1 MKREK
6 ARFVVWFSAS
16 PLMATGD
23 AYFRTEDGGWC
34 SMWNT
39 NESGN
44 RFDDE
49 LSSEE
54 MFDTKNATGWDSF
67 VLVLTKKQHKKIQ
80 KMIDR
85 QKAR

>member
-6 ARFVVWFSAS
+6 ARFVVSFSAS

-44 RFDDE
+44 GFDE

-54 MFDTKNATGWDSF
+54 MNGIGKPYNRTLD
-67 VLVLTKKQHKKIQ
+67 KI
-80 KMIDR
+80 ILA
-85 QKAR
+85 ARGER

>member
-1 MKREK
+1 MKREN
-6 ARFVVWFSAS
+6 ARFVVSFSSS

-34 SMWNT
+34 STWNT

-44 RFDDE
+44 RFGE
-49 LSSEE
+49 LSSKG
-54 MFDTKNATGWDSF
+54 MFDPENATGWDST
-67 VLVLTKKQHKKIQ
+67 VIVLTKKQHKKIQ
-80 KMIDR
+80 KMVDR

>member
-6 ARFVVWFSAS
+6 ARFVVSFNAS
-16 PLMATGD
+16 PNVVMGD
-23 AYFRTEDGGWC
+23 AYFRTEDGEWC

-44 RFDDE
+44 RFGE

-54 MFDTKNATGWDSF
+54 MFDPKNATGWDST
-67 VLVLTKKQHKKIQ
+67 VIVLTKKQHKKIQ

>member
-6 ARFVVWFSAS
+6 ARFVVSFSAS

-44 RFDDE
+44 RFGE

-54 MFDTKNATGWDSF
+54 MFDPKNATGWDST
-67 VLVLTKKQHKKIQ
+67 VIVLTKKQHKKIQ